1 MTYRG
6 KILGFAC
13 VMYLLAM
20 IVPDVQAQLALNV
33 PIEDHVVL
41 QFGDPD
47 ASLCGS
53 TNTLPFNLR
62 VLPTSPPSRE
72 PFVIPQGRAL
82 VITDVNFSYQDP
94 ANRLPNQH
102 IPLFV
107 FIGPEHA
114 DNVGTLAIAGIQL
127 DLGSFGSANISMPS
141 GFAVSGSGTTICGDF
156 RGRFGTTDV
165 SVVAILRGYLQ
176 DLKKP
181 HFRELKKP

>member
-141 GFAVSGSGTTICGDF
+141 GFAASGSGTTICGDF
-156 RGRFGTTDV
+156 RGRFGISDID
-165 SVVAILRGYLQ
+165 VVAVIRGYLQ
-176 DLKKP
+176 KTCEPRRDPHKK
-181 HFRELKKP
+181 